1 MKSLLR
7 MSWRLMWSRKWVT
20 IASLLALAL
29 PTALSVIL
37 LVVRHQTEGALKKG
51 VGDYDIVVGAKGGSM
66 QLVLSSLYHLGIPS
80 GNIQYTDYQELLK
93 DDRIKAAVPI
103 GLGDNYEGYRI
114 VGTAPHL
121 LDMRRADDS
130 KILTLAEGKNFTADT
145 YEAVIGA
152 QVAQRTGLKLGD
164 TFHGTHGLLTV
175 PGAEVHTDFT
185 YNVVGILKATG
196 SAHDQAVY
204 VPIEAVW
211 KVHHAEESIHQVF
224 QKKLPIKR
232 EVTAVLIQLE
242 SAGYRFFMLDEL
254 KKKPNLMAAV
264 PINEILALSRVY
276 LSPFQKLLFL
286 VTIGVITISII
297 VILLAIWQA
306 LERREKSF
314 LTLRSLGATRS
325 EIIRLLFYEVFML
338 ISIGIL
344 SGFILGHT
352 IVQCLSGLIYTRTGL
367 IINAWTLAPGELIT
381 LSAIAIAL
389 LLAGLSPVLT
399 LYHKRAL

>member
-211 KVHHAEESIHQVF
+211 KVHHAE
-224 QKKLPIKR
+224 
-232 EVTAVLIQLE
+232 AVLIQLE

-286 VTIGVITISII
+286 VTIGVIIISII